1 MAVPRRVRGLGAGTR
16 ARCLAVLIPLVASQG
31 SVAVTGIAHGQA
43 QAEASAESRV
53 EEAKALF
60 TAGRAAFDAGRFAD
74 ALRHF
79 EQAYEMSQRPAL
91 LYNIGLAHDRLRS
104 DEKALAAFE
113 AYLAAL
119 PEAPNRAE
127 VETRAQAL
135 RDAIA
140 RDEQAPAPV
149 PTAAETAA
157 AAQSADGSAAVGA
170 NGAQKDSGEKPSIL
184 TRWWF
189 WTIVGVV
196 AAGAITTAVVVAGGS
211 DPQTEETLMPTSGVV
226 VTTLGSAR

>member
-1 MAVPRRVRGLGAGTR
+1 MATASRVPGLRAGLRAGCWAGLIRVVACLG
-16 ARCLAVLIPLVASQG
+16 CLAL
-31 SVAVTGIAHGQA
+31 TGLAEGQA
-43 QAEASAESRV
+43 QQASTPDPRI
-53 EEAKALF
+53 EEAKGLF
-60 TAGRAAFDAGRFAD
+60 TAGRAAFDAGRYAD

-79 EQAYEMSQRPAL
+79 EQAYEMSQRAAL

-127 VETRAQAL
+127 VETRSQAL

-140 RDEQAPAPV
+140 RDEAAAPV
-149 PTAAETAA
+149 PTPAETAA
-157 AAQSADGSAAVGA
+157 AGQPVAASSISVQGTPSDSAD
-170 NGAQKDSGEKPSIL
+170 KPSIL

-196 AAGAITTAVVVAGGS
+196 AAGAITTGVVLAGGS
-211 DPQTEETLMPTSGVV
+211 DTQTQDTLEPTSGVV

>member
-1 MAVPRRVRGLGAGTR
+1 MVTGCRGRGLGSGVR
-16 ARCLAVLIPLVASQG
+16 ARCLARVIQLVVCLG
-31 SVAVTGIAHGQA
+31 SVAVTGFAHA
-43 QAEASAESRV
+43 QVQQEASPESRV

-79 EQAYEMSQRPAL
+79 EQAYEVSQRPAL

-140 RDEQAPAPV
+140 RDSETAAPV
-149 PTAAETAA
+149 PTPAETAA
-157 AAQSADGSAAVGA
+157 AGQPVAASSATGTP
-170 NGAQKDSGEKPSIL
+170 KDSAGKPSIL

-196 AAGAITTAVVVAGGS
+196 AAGAITTGVLVAGGG
-211 DPQTEETLMPTSGVV
+211 DTQTQDTLPPMSGVV